1 MGLTDFG
8 TSFAKSNYY
17 QSAMPNQTQVAVF
30 ARLMAWGEAQT
41 GAGRRMPRFEGDA
54 RDFRYCESV

>member
-30 ARLMAWGEAQT
+30 ARLMA
-41 GAGRRMPRFEGDA
+41 
-54 RDFRYCESV
+54 